1 MKTFMSMLII
11 TICLVSA
18 PLCAEKIGKV
28 DIDHFLAEK
37 KAIIKETV
45 QFTEQENKA
54 FWPLYDE
61 YVQTYAKLFKRR
73 VDLEKGLLKDHEAIS
88 EKQAKIIVDEHFDI
102 ESDSLK
108 AKLSMVKKMR
118 KVLSEITVLKF
129 FQLEE
134 KFEAGLLY
142 QFADSQPVVK

>member
-18 PLCAEKIGKV
+18 PLYAQKIGKV
-28 DIDHFLAEK
+28 DIDHFLTEK

-61 YVQTYAKLFKRR
+61 YVQTYAKLLKRR
-73 VDLEKGLLKDHEAIS
+73 ADLEKGLFEGNESIS
-88 EKQAKIIVDEHFDI
+88 EKRAKTIVDEHFAI
-102 ESDSLK
+102 ESESLK
-108 AKLSMVKKMR
+108 AKLSMLKKMR
-118 KVLSEITVLKF
+118 NVLPEIIVLKF

>member
-1 MKTFMSMLII
+1 MKIFMSMLII

-18 PLCAEKIGKV
+18 PLYAQNIGAV
-28 DIDHFLAEK
+28 DLDHFLAEK

-61 YVQTYAKLFKRR
+61 YVQTYAKLLKRR
-73 VDLEKGLLKDHEAIS
+73 ADLEKGLFEGNESIS
-88 EKQAKIIVDEHFDI
+88 EKRAKTIVDEHFAI
-102 ESDSLK
+102 ESESLK
-108 AKLSMVKKMR
+108 AKLSMLKKMR
-118 KVLSEITVLKF
+118 NVLPEIIVLKF